1 MAEAL
6 TKMEARIDKK
16 IDDKFNSVLEAL
28 NSVKKTLDAQSAQAA
43 SQTASFEQKLAAFA
57 DVSKTDMKDLQDK
70 FKASTK
76 DNDEKFANLVTEI
89 SEANNRQGSE
99 NLLSTTQQQE
109 RGGVLLL
116 VLLPVRLK

>member
-43 SQTASFEQKLAAFA
+43 SQTASFEQKFAAFV
-57 DVSKTDMKDLQDK
+57 DVSKTDLNDLQDK
-70 FKASTK
+70 VKASSK
-76 DNDEKFANLVTEI
+76 DNDEKFANLATEI
-89 SEANNRQGSE
+89 SVASSRQGSE

-109 RGGVLLL
+109 RGGGF
-116 VLLPVRLK
+116 